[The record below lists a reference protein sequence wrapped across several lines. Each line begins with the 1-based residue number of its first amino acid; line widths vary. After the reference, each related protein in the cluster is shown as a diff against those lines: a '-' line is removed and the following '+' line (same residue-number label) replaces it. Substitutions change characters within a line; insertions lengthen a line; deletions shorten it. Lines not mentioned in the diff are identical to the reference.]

1 MKKER
6 GRKTMQGT
14 TITQGNTQRGSWL
27 PTRIPYKYLS
37 DGDCH
42 MVITLGLRL
51 SDWHIL
57 SEYHPKFGVRAY
69 VEARQPLHLT
79 VAISEM

>member
-1 MKKER
+1 MKKAS

-27 PTRIPYKYLS
+27 PTKIPYKYLGRFS
-37 DGDCH
+37 YD
-42 MVITLGLRL
+42 IFL
-51 SDWHIL
+51 SK
-57 SEYHPKFGVRAY
+57 YHPKFGVRAY
-69 VEARQPLHLT
+69 MEARHPLHRT

>member
-1 MKKER
+1 MTNFMSATK
-6 GRKTMQGT
+6 
-14 TITQGNTQRGSWL
+14 
-27 PTRIPYKYLS
+27 IPYKYLERFS
-37 DGDCH
+37 YGH
-42 MVITLGLRL
+42 NFGVKVYIF
-51 SDWHIL
+51 L

>member
-1 MKKER
+1 MSATK
-6 GRKTMQGT
+6 
-14 TITQGNTQRGSWL
+14 
-27 PTRIPYKYLS
+27 IPYKYLERFS
-37 DGDCH
+37 YGH
-42 MVITLGLRL
+42 NFGVKVYIF
-51 SDWHIL
+51 L

>member
-1 MKKER
+1 MKKES

-27 PTRIPYKYLS
+27 PTRIPYKYLGS
-37 DGDCH
+37 DEDCY
-42 MVITLGLRL
+42 ISIGA
-51 SDWHIL
+51 DDCQIDIIL
-57 SEYHPKFGVRAY
+57 SAYHPKFGVRAY